1 MGLSLKRVD
10 SEDYLDTDWR
20 AVAASLDEAEAA
32 AKQSPRRSGKA
43 DKHEHDDD
51 DDDDFDEDEDEDDY
65 DYDVDGDDED

>member
-32 AKQSPRRSGKA
+32 AKQTPRRGGK

-51 DDDDFDEDEDEDDY
+51 DEEDDFEDDY
-65 DYDVDGDDED
+65 DYNDDEGDED